1 MRCIQHNCVIPSL
14 SVMSTDAVLGYLRV
28 TLSEADIIA
37 TENDSMDS
45 TMLSS
50 VMEMVRHCVEPV
62 AAIGPSETDTGS
74 DTPKSPGE
82 REGEQVEC
90 NNQLVE
96 REGEGGRASRV

>member
-1 MRCIQHNCVIPSL
+1 MLVGYREKRDMCVSIAVTTKIQNCVIPSL
-14 SVMSTDAVLGYLRV
+14 SVISTDAVLGYPRV

-62 AAIGPSETDTGS
+62 AVIGPSETDTVS

-82 REGEQVEC
+82 RE
-90 NNQLVE
+90 
-96 REGEGGRASRV
+96 RESR

>member
-1 MRCIQHNCVIPSL
+1 MI
-14 SVMSTDAVLGYLRV
+14 STDAVLGYPRV

-82 REGEQVEC
+82 RERGR
-90 NNQLVE
+90 E
-96 REGEGGRASRV
+96 RERAGRV

>member
-1 MRCIQHNCVIPSL
+1 MRCNCCNNENSELCYTIIVSDVNRCSSGVSKSDI
-14 SVMSTDAVLGYLRV
+14 
-28 TLSEADIIA
+28 SEADIIA

-45 TMLSS
+45 TMSSS

-82 REGEQVEC
+82 RER
-90 NNQLVE
+90 E
-96 REGEGGRASRV
+96 RERERAGRV

>member
-1 MRCIQHNCVIPSL
+1 
-14 SVMSTDAVLGYLRV
+14 MSTDAVLGYPRV

-62 AAIGPSETDTGS
+62 AVIGPSETDS

-90 NNQLVE
+90 SSE
-96 REGEGGRASRV
+96 RYNSRDKSDWHRCWVSLT

>member
-1 MRCIQHNCVIPSL
+1 
-14 SVMSTDAVLGYLRV
+14 MSTDAVLGYPRV

-45 TMLSS
+45 TMSSS

-82 REGEQVEC
+82 RERGREQVE
-90 NNQLVE
+90 
-96 REGEGGRASRV
+96 

>member
-1 MRCIQHNCVIPSL
+1 
-14 SVMSTDAVLGYLRV
+14 MSTDAVLGYPRV
-28 TLSEADIIA
+28 TYSEADIIA

-82 REGEQVEC
+82 RDGEQVE
-90 NNQLVE
+90 NINQLVE
-96 REGEGGRASRV
+96 RESM